1 MTGRTPQIDQTL
13 PNAKTAKKGKLLNFY
28 RRTELFWVALV
39 LASVIAQATK
49 TSDSSADYLDL
60 LRSIELA
67 FTLAFDI
74 EIVIRFIAYWPDWK
88 TFLSMPTNSF
98 DLFLVVTTS
107 VIQIPVIANAS
118 VYRWLTVFQLLRWYR
133 FVLVFPRM
141 KPLLVCYTFVSSLV
155 GRRD

>member
-1 MTGRTPQIDQTL
+1 MTDRTPQIDQTL
-13 PNAKTAKKGKLLNFY
+13 SNAKTAEKGKLLRLS

-39 LASVIAQATK
+39 LASLIAQATK

-107 VIQIPVIANAS
+107 VIQIPVIANGS

-141 KPLLVCYTFVSSLV
+141 KPLLVC
-155 GRRD
+155 